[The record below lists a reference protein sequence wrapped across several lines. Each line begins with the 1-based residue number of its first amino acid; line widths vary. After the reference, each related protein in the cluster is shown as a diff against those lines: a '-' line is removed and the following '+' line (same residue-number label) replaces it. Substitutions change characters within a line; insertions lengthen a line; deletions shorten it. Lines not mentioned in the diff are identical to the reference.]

1 MTQHDK
7 VGVVER
13 GCVDEPGKI
22 VSRVRKPMSTT
33 PGSGVAVARQVHRHD
48 PSPTGG
54 KRWRDSPEDAGRGG
68 HAMDE
73 EERRGHRGGPRG
85 GSPRGTAGGG
95 DPTVARALRAERRR
109 GRRGEGGGPRDDTG

>member
-1 MTQHDK
+1 MTKHDK
-7 VGVVER
+7 VGLVER
-13 GCVDEPGKI
+13 GCVDEPGEI

-48 PSPTGG
+48 PSPTRG

-73 EERRGHRGGPRG
+73 EERRVIRGAPAKGGPPGPPRAAAARVSRRW
-85 GSPRGTAGGG
+85 SPQA
-95 DPTVARALRAERRR
+95 P
-109 GRRGEGGGPRDDTG
+109 GRRPWAN